1 LSIIVYLHG
10 KENNPS
16 ARLQE
21 TIAMGAIRRIWAWL
35 SDSRHQKTIAFFG
48 GGLVIVVGAAWQ
60 LYIHFYPA
68 KSSAPP
74 TQVIEQHAT
83 EGGTAVVHTGKGDVY
98 TGIPPERFQTLSE
111 ELGITRAALQNFF
124 KILQLRR
131 VPAEEYDST
140 LRKIAK
146 TYKELGE
153 GLDRFSSSDLTVT
166 SLKEKAKE
174 YLKSGDF
181 EQAESFL
188 NKAMVQD
195 LEAARRTEKIAE
207 ARMIMISAAASMSE
221 IGELKE
227 IQLDYKEAASYY
239 RQASESVP
247 KGYDLI
253 LAKYLGMLGRA
264 SYKSG
269 AYSAAEKPLTRSLM
283 INEKVFGPDH
293 PGVAVSLHNL
303 AELYNDLGKYAEAEP
318 LYMRSLSIKE
328 KVLGPDHPNVAIS
341 LNNLALL
348 YYSQGK
354 YGEAEPL
361 YMRCLAISEKVLGPD
376 HPNVAISLNNLAL
389 LYRAQAK
396 YGEAEPLYMRC
407 LAIKEKA
414 LGPDHPDVATSL
426 NNLALLYDSQG
437 KYGEAEPLYMRCL
450 AIWEKVFGPDHPNVA
465 ISLNNL
471 ALLYTAQGK
480 YAEAEP
486 LYMRCLAIKEKVFG
500 PNHPE
505 VAVVCKNMAELYRKI
520 GKKEEVDK
528 LEERA
533 DRISSIQ

>member
-1 LSIIVYLHG
+1 M
-10 KENNPS
+10 
-16 ARLQE
+16 R
-21 TIAMGAIRRIWAWL
+21 AIRRIWTWL
-35 SDSRHQKTIAFFG
+35 SDSKHQKTI
-48 GGLVIVVGAAWQ
+48 GGLVIVVVAAAWQ
-60 LYIHFYPA
+60 VYIHFYPA

-124 KILQLRR
+124 KILQLKGI
-131 VPAEEYDST
+131 PAEEYDST

-153 GLDRFSSSDLTVT
+153 RLDRFSSSDPTVT
-166 SLKEKAKE
+166 ALKEKVKE

-195 LEAARRTEKIAE
+195 LEAARQMEEIAE
-207 ARMIMISAAASMSE
+207 ARMISAAASMSE

-247 KGYDLI
+247 KGNDLI
-253 LAKYLGMLGRA
+253 LAEYLGKWGMA
-264 SYKSG
+264 SYDSG

-283 INEKVFGPDH
+283 INEKVLGPDH
-293 PGVAVSLHNL
+293 PGVAT
-303 AELYNDLGKYAEAEP
+303 
-318 LYMRSLSIKE
+318 
-328 KVLGPDHPNVAIS
+328 S

-348 YYSQGK
+348 YEAQGK

-361 YMRCLAISEKVLGPD
+361 YKRSLAIREKVLGPD
-376 HPNVAISLNNLAL
+376 HPGVATSLNNLAL
-389 LYRAQAK
+389 LYEAQGK
-396 YGEAEPLYMRC
+396 YGEAEPLYKRS
-407 LAIKEKA
+407 LAIREKV

-426 NNLALLYDSQG
+426 NNLALLYYAQGKYAEAEPLHKRSLAIREKALGPDYPHVANSLNNLAGLYEAQG
-437 KYGEAEPLYMRCL
+437 KYGEAEPLYKRSL
-450 AIWEKVFGPDHPNVA
+450 AIREKVLGPDHP
-465 ISLNNL
+465 
-471 ALLYTAQGK
+471 G
-480 YAEAEP
+480 
-486 LYMRCLAIKEKVFG
+486 
-500 PNHPE
+500 

-520 GKKEEVDK
+520 GNKEEAEK

-533 DRISSIQ
+533 STISSIQ